1 MNTLVTTVTSVAYRK
16 KITLMP
22 RNVVVILMT
31 ASEMDVILVTPRR
44 TREDSRFTPRKT
56 IFLSDNVFFF
66 QTVRPLR
73 VKWRLTIRRRYLQR
87 SV

>member
-1 MNTLVTTVTSVAYRK
+1 MTTVTSVAYRK

-56 IFLSDNVFFF
+56 NFLSDNVFFSKQLGLSELNDGLQIYF
-66 QTVRPLR
+66 
-73 VKWRLTIRRRYLQR
+73 RRRYLKR
-87 SV
+87 ST